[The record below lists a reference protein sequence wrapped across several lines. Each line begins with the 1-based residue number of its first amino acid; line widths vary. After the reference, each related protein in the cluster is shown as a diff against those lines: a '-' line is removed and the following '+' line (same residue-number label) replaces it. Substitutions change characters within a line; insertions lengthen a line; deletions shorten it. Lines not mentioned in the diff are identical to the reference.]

1 MSRYDTY
8 DFYIEKNWLHARSR
22 QSLKVAAMEGLSDER
37 FEVLPSQLEAIVSQ
51 RRDMFVDHIEEY
63 YQRALTKNAGNQI
76 AIRRPAIWLA
86 QLGTVAESEG
96 RWNRVFT
103 ETALDHSRVVRGV
116 DGIRTT
122 YQDYW
127 HAVENGADGIF
138 RPAAQRISG
147 RAIGGAWL
155 LLELDESKLDDSIR

>member
-1 MSRYDTY
+1 MSRYDTD
-8 DFYIEKNWLHARSR
+8 DFYIERNWLHDRSK
-22 QSLKVAAMEGLSDER
+22 QSLKVAAMARLSDER
-37 FEVLPSQLEAIVSQ
+37 LEVLPSQLEAIVSQ

-63 YQRALTKNAGNQI
+63 YQRALIKNEGNKI
-76 AIRRPAIWLA
+76 AISRPAIWLA

-103 ETALDHSRVVRGV
+103 ENAFEHSRVVRGV
-116 DGIRTT
+116 DGIRDT
-122 YQDYW
+122 YQEYW

-155 LLELDESKLDDSIR
+155 LLELDESKLENSIR